1 MKPKKISENL
11 FREISRLITETRNQ
25 VAVTVNA
32 ELVIL
37 YWNIGNIIRKEI
49 LKEQRAEYGKQVMKS
64 LSDQLTQKYGK
75 GYSKQNLLHFV
86 RFAETFTESEKVY
99 TLCRQFSW
107 SHFRTLIYIDDELK
121 REFYIEMCRLERW
134 SVRALRGRIDSML
147 FERTAIAKKPD
158 EQIRQELK
166 SLKDEDKLSP
176 DLVFKDPY
184 LLNFLGLKDTFNEK
198 DLESAIL
205 HELQSRIVFELPL
218 KIKT

>member
-166 SLKDEDKLSP
+166 SLK
-176 DLVFKDPY
+176 
-184 LLNFLGLKDTFNEK
+184 
-198 DLESAIL
+198 
-205 HELQSRIVFELPL
+205 
-218 KIKT
+218 